1 MPRYIDLNKLASE
14 MMSKDDFFFFLLK
27 MNSGNEF

>member
-14 MMSKDDFFFFLLK
+14 MMSKDDFFFFL
-27 MNSGNEF
+27 SENELWK